1 MSQKLSVDGFKWIY
15 DKFIFDE
22 NFMEK
27 SIKKYYGNIDKEY
40 ILEVDVTYPK
50 KLHELHSDVLFLP
63 ERLEIKNC
71 ERPVCNLYNKKNYL
85 IHINSLKRH

>member
-1 MSQKLSVDGFKWIY
+1 
-15 DKFIFDE
+15 
-22 NFMEK
+22 MEK